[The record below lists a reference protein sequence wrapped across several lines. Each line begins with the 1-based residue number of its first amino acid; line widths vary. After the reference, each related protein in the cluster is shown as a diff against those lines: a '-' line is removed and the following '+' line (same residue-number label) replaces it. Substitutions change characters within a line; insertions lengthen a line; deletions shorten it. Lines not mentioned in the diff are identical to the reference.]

1 MSQEDPKSV
10 VPPVPRVKLHIV
22 RPGQSTATEPPARD
36 APAPAPAP
44 AAAPQAPPTQKKRDK
59 PAAPKK
65 LSIVRPGAAA
75 AAAAQAAAE
84 KAPAAEPAKTE
95 RDVVQE
101 ELGILR
107 QHYAGRTRDVA
118 DVPDAAAAL
127 HVSVPMARDFPFDV
141 RDNAL
146 EVRIVFP
153 RQYPAAPCTVTVT
166 NAEIPATLRAKMDAA
181 LVARAAAYRGNPAMA
196 SGLLRWLR
204 NQAERLMVDR
214 VITENALSGITV
226 VAPKAAGAG
235 RPMSILE
242 ALHHSKPAD
251 IAEDLSGVLGDQ
263 DPQSMVVLTRPH
275 QHHRDIPTTAS
286 SSSSSDDDRA
296 ATAASEPE
304 EQKEEEGKGD
314 EGEDDETKKKRM
326 ALFPMGTAHKGV
338 QLLAEGLT
346 LRGVGFV
353 TCMGLAVV
361 YACTRCNQQD
371 LEVLAPG
378 QPHSGECTRCHS
390 RYTIGFR
397 PEPMHEASNIVG
409 YIDKDGVTPVE
420 VLQSIFVAS
429 CLACNA
435 DIPDLTL
442 APGVPYSDNCHQCHA
457 RYEIL
462 FTRVSMKR
470 VRSPGD
476 DAVTAARR
484 ASAAKKTRD
493 PREAGIR
500 VGTPLPANVCCS
512 PLFPHLM
519 CSPHALCGGVAN
531 RGRAS
536 TSNTATGGCGSRA
549 AGARGRATSATTRTR
564 TTRLRGRRA

>member
-1 MSQEDPKSV
+1 MSEENQKSV
-10 VPPVPRVKLHIV
+10 VPLVTRVKLHIV
-22 RPGQSTATEPPARD
+22 RPGQRAATEQPVSD
-36 APAPAPAP
+36 APAPV
-44 AAAPQAPPTQKKRDK
+44 AATSAAVKAPPTQNKST
-59 PAAPKK
+59 APKK
-65 LSIVRPGAAA
+65 LSIVRPGATSA
-75 AAAAQAAAE
+75 
-84 KAPAAEPAKTE
+84 APAPTPAPAVEAPPKPE
-95 RDVVQE
+95 KNALEE

-107 QHYAGRTRDVA
+107 QHYAGRTQDVA
-118 DVPDAAAAL
+118 LPVPDAPDAAAVL
-127 HVSVPMARDFPFDV
+127 RVSVPMARDFPFDV
-141 RDNAL
+141 HDNAL
-146 EVRIVFP
+146 EVRLVFP
-153 RQYPAAPCTVTVT
+153 RTYPAALCTVSVT

-181 LVARAAAYRGNPAMA
+181 LAARAAAYRGNPAMA

-204 NQAERLMVDR
+204 NQAERLLVDR
-214 VITENALSGITV
+214 TITENRLSGITV
-226 VAPKAAGAG
+226 VAPKAAGAAP
-235 RPMSILE
+235 PMSILE
-242 ALHHSKPAD
+242 ALHHSRPAD

-263 DPQSMVVLTRPH
+263 DPDSVVVLTHPH
-275 QHHRDIPTTAS
+275 QAHRAVTTAS
-286 SSSSSDDDRA
+286 TRSGGDDGKKQDDD
-296 ATAASEPE
+296 E
-304 EQKEEEGKGD
+304 EQEQQKDGEED
-314 EGEDDETKKKRM
+314 EDEEKKKKRM

-353 TCMGLAVV
+353 TCMGLSVV

-371 LEVLAPG
+371 LQVLAPG
-378 QPHSGECTRCHS
+378 TPHSDACPRCHS

-420 VLQSIFVAS
+420 VLQSLFVAS

-442 APGVPYSDNCHQCHA
+442 TPGVPHSDNCHQCHA

-476 DAVTAARR
+476 DAVAAARR
-484 ASAAKKTRD
+484 SSAAKKTRD

-500 VGTPLPANVCCS
+500 LGTPLPANVCS
-512 PLFPHLM
+512 FLISHLCATM
-519 CSPHALCGGVAN
+519 VLTRCCFVY

-536 TSNTATGGCGSRA
+536 TSSTATGGCGSRA
-549 AGARGRATSATTRTR
+549 ADARGRATRATTRTR
-564 TTRLRGRRA
+564 TTRRCGPRA